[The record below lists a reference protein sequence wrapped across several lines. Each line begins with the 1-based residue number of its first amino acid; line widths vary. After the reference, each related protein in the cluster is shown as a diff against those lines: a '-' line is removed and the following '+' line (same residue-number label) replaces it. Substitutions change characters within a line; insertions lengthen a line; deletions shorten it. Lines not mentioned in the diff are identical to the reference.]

1 MSDFTSNFW
10 SVFIAGVTIVSILAC
25 LALLWISGKT
35 KAMTSHD
42 NTTGHV

>member
-25 LALLWISGKT
+25 LALLWISGPRP
-35 KAMTSHD
+35 
-42 NTTGHV
+42 